1 MTGDTRFK
9 KIFVQVKVV
18 PVLSGPKYCSPK
30 CELFRCGKKA
40 VVYRGNRVWCE
51 WTDEECE
58 VANCSYATCIK
69 RRLLPGGICGETVK
83 RKTIER
89 EPEETPIP
97 AVKLR
102 GKALRKIGEKEIF

>member
-1 MTGDTRFK
+1 LTGDTRFK
-9 KIFVQVKVV
+9 KILVQIKVV
-18 PVLSGPKYCSPK
+18 PVLSEPKFCSPK
-30 CELFRCGKKA
+30 CALFGCGKKA
-40 VVYRGNRVWCE
+40 VLYRGKRIWCR

-89 EPEETPIP
+89 EPEEASIP